1 MPASSNEKNIIA
13 SNHPSSATLRALR
26 VLEIVAESEKPLTA
40 TEINQ
45 CLNLPKPTI
54 HRICLMLEREG
65 YLQNEI
71 DSKGLFAGAR
81 LSKIAMNIFSNNSN
95 FKDER
100 HSILKK
106 LSSEIGETC
115 NICIPNGMEMIY
127 YDRVETHWPFRLQ
140 MSIND
145 RVPTYCTASGKLFL
159 ALLPS
164 AKRNRIIANLDM
176 EKLTDNTILNHE
188 DLKLELKKIRKT
200 EIGVD
205 NEEFMKGMIAI
216 SVPLKASENRFVGSL
231 TVHAPKA
238 RLSIEQAMEKVSLM
252 HEASN
257 DIIKSMENND
267 QEL

>member
-1 MPASSNEKNIIA
+1 MPQSNNEKNNID
-13 SNHPSSATLRALR
+13 SNNSSSATLRALR

-71 DSKGLFAGAR
+71 DSKGLFAGTR

-100 HSILKK
+100 HSILKS
-106 LSSEIGETC
+106 LSNNIGETC

-140 MSIND
+140 MGIND
-145 RVPTYCTASGKLFL
+145 RVPAYCTASGKLFL

-164 AKRNRIIANLDM
+164 AKRNRIIANLEM
-176 EKLTDNTILNHE
+176 EKLTDNTILDPE
-188 DLKLELKKIRKT
+188 KLKQELKQIRKT
-200 EIGVD
+200 EIGID

-216 SVPLKASENRFVGSL
+216 SVPMKTSEGKYVGSL

-238 RLSIEQAMEKVSLM
+238 RLSLDQAMEKVPLM
-252 HEASN
+252 QEASKEL
-257 DIIKSMENND
+257 IQSMENND
-267 QEL
+267 E

>member
-1 MPASSNEKNIIA
+1 MPRSDNDKNII
-13 SNHPSSATLRALR
+13 SSDSSSSATLRALR
-26 VLEIVAESEKPLTA
+26 VLEIVSESERPLTA

-45 CLNLPKPTI
+45 CLDLPKPTI

-71 DSKGLFAGAR
+71 DSKGLFAGTR
-81 LSKIAMNIFSNNSN
+81 LAKIGMNIFSNNSN

-106 LSSEIGETC
+106 LSNDIGETC

-145 RVPTYCTASGKLFL
+145 RVPAYCTASGKLFL

-164 AKRNRIIANLDM
+164 AKRNRIIANLQI
-176 EKLTDNTILNHE
+176 EQLTDNTILDPE
-188 DLKLELKKIRKT
+188 KLKQELKKIRKT
-200 EIGVD
+200 EIGID

-216 SVPLKASENRFVGSL
+216 SVPLKTSEGKFVGSL

-238 RLSIEQAMEKVSLM
+238 RLSIEQALAKVGVM
-252 HEASN
+252 KEASLEL
-257 DIIKSMENND
+257 ISSMENSD
-267 QEL
+267 